1 MAFSL
6 GGFGAGFASKLT
18 ENLDEERRRQEKLQD
33 EARSIATRQRL
44 AKQAK
49 REEEQKIIDELTGS
63 LSVFFSPKEVSAI
76 MEGGVGAAKQAL
88 TLGQNAAAKGMS
100 ASPLIN
106 VPDAAALSAKESSD
120 FAAEVLSS
128 TADLPPIES
137 GVSDLEKTQ
146 EGVERKSSLFNLDYY
161 GQIMSPAD
169 EEQAT
174 LDSAY
179 AIAVQK
185 SITGSTEAIR
195 DKNAKLA
202 DLYLDKIKEKDAAL
216 KADGEGDASSPF
228 SKDSLMRIETTN
240 IKNAL
245 QDYQFSVDLEG
256 RLAEKIGDRVPEY
269 NVALIQ
275 AANMMRIDNTGED
288 GQPMSSQLNNKTA
301 AYVKNAIKKIQ
312 LNARSRLLN
321 PTDAMNSKRIQNE
334 GQPIDMFA
342 TENGQRVNVL
352 QKNAE
357 AGAYS
362 IGDIILVNTVENGVP
377 VTRIQ
382 VYTGIAINAQ
392 HNNFIDAGKM

>member
-1 MAFSL
+1 MAFNL
-6 GGFGAGFASKLT
+6 QGFGAGFASTLT
-18 ENLDEERRRQEKLQD
+18 SRINEDRIRQEKIQD
-33 EARSIATRQRL
+33 EARTIATRQRL
-44 AKQAK
+44 AKQAE
-49 REEEQKIIDELTGS
+49 REQEQKIVDELTGS
-63 LSVFFSPKEVSAI
+63 LGVFFSPDEVTAI
-76 MEGGVGAAKQAL
+76 MKGGVGAAKQAL

-106 VPDAAALSAKESSD
+106 IPDAAALSAQESSD
-120 FAAEVLSS
+120 FASEVLSS

-169 EEQAT
+169 DEQAT

-185 SITGSTEAIR
+185 SIAGSTKAIR

-216 KADGEGDASSPF
+216 KTEGTKSSPF
-228 SKDSLMRIETTN
+228 SKSSITAIANAN

-245 QDYQFSVDLEG
+245 QENQFSVDLEG

-275 AANMMRIDNTGED
+275 AARMMTIENTGED
-288 GQPMSSQLNNKTA
+288 GKYMSLQLYNKA
-301 AYVKNAIKKIQ
+301 NAYAENAVKNIKQ
-312 LNARSRLLN
+312 NAKSRLLEPN
-321 PTDAMNSKRIQNE
+321 KAMNSKRIQNID
-334 GQPIDMFA
+334 QPIDMFA

-352 QKNAE
+352 QKNAQ
-357 AGAYS
+357 AGVYS

-377 VTRIQ
+377 VTRIK
-382 VYTGIAINAQ
+382 VYTGINISPK
-392 HNNFIDAGKM
+392 HNNFIDAGIR

>member
-6 GGFGAGFASKLT
+6 QGFGAGFASQLST
-18 ENLDEERRRQEKLQD
+18 NLNEQRRRQEKLQD
-33 EARSIATRQRL
+33 EARTIATRQRL
-44 AKQAK
+44 AKQAE
-49 REEEQKIIDELTGS
+49 REQEQKIIDELTGS
-63 LSVFFSPKEVSAI
+63 LGVFFSPEEVTAI
-76 MEGGVGAAKQAL
+76 MKGGVGAAKQAL

-120 FAAEVLSS
+120 FAEEVLSS
-128 TADLPPIES
+128 TADLPPIKS

-195 DKNAKLA
+195 NKNAKLA
-202 DLYLDKIKEKDAAL
+202 DLYLAKIKEKDAAL
-216 KADGEGDASSPF
+216 KTEGTESSPF
-228 SKDSLMRIETTN
+228 SKSSITTIANAN

-245 QDYQFSVDLEG
+245 QENQFSVDLEG

-275 AANMMRIDNTGED
+275 AAKMMTIENTGED
-288 GQPMSSQLNNKTA
+288 GKYMSLQLYNKA
-301 AYVKNAIKKIQ
+301 NAYAENAVKNIKQ
-312 LNARSRLLN
+312 NARSRLLEPN
-321 PTDAMNSKRIQNE
+321 KAMNAKRIQNE
-334 GQPIDMFA
+334 GQPIDMFV
-342 TENGQRVNVL
+342 TENGKRVNVL
-352 QKNAE
+352 QKNAQ
-357 AGAYS
+357 AGMYS

-382 VYTGIAINAQ
+382 VYTGINISPK
-392 HNNFIDAGKM
+392 HNNFVDAGIK

>member
-6 GGFGAGFASKLT
+6 QGFGAGFASTMANTLQ
-18 ENLDEERRRQEKLQD
+18 EQRQRQERLQD
-33 EARSIATRQRL
+33 EATSLATRQRL
-44 AKQAK
+44 AKQAE
-49 REEEQKIIDELTGS
+49 REQEQKIIDELTGS
-63 LSVFFSPKEVSAI
+63 LGVFFSPEEVTAI
-76 MEGGVGAAKQAL
+76 MKGGVGAAKQAL

-146 EGVERKSSLFNLDYY
+146 EGVEAKSSLFNLDYY

-169 EEQAT
+169 DEQAT

-185 SITGSTEAIR
+185 SITGSTKAIR

-216 KADGEGDASSPF
+216 KAEGEGDTSSPF
-228 SKDSLMRIETTN
+228 SKRSLTTIENTN

-269 NVALIQ
+269 NVAIIQ
-275 AANMMRIDNTGED
+275 AANMMRVDNTGED
-288 GQPMSSQLNNKTA
+288 GQPMSPQLNNKAA
-301 AYVKNAIKKIQ
+301 AYVKNSIKKIQ
-312 LNARSRLLN
+312 LNARSRILN
-321 PTDAMNSKRIQNE
+321 PTDAMNSKRIQNID
-334 GQPIDMFA
+334 QPIDMFA

-352 QKNAE
+352 QKNAQ
-357 AGAYS
+357 AGVYS
-362 IGDIILVNTVENGVP
+362 IGDIILVNTVEDGVP

-382 VYTGIAINAQ
+382 VYTGIPINAQ